1 MDKIEIDNEKLFAIK
16 LADNDK
22 KVRDKALSKITNY
35 IKARSTTESGKYLK
49 NKKLKR
55 LIYKTFEC
63 LN

>member
-49 NKKLKR
+49 TKN
-55 LIYKTFEC
+55 
-63 LN
+63 